1 MINETLQSYITV
13 LPHIKDYLKQDI
25 MIGLTDG
32 EKFVGFWPGDKMS
45 APVQIGDSLKADDP
59 MIESFRTGRTID
71 MTLPP
76 DIHGFPFRSITS
88 PIKDSNNKI
97 VGTIGIGL
105 SLESKQNAE
114 DIETEVM
121 KSIEDSK
128 SELEKIQ
135 KISDYVSEE
144 SDFLRNSFKD
154 IIQKTDD
161 INNATK
167 NIKEIAFQTNI
178 LSLNASIQSSH
189 AGEFGQ
195 GFSVVAKEMRNLANS
210 SKESSDNILNN
221 INNLFSEVNDI
232 NAKLSSLFEIIKS
245 QKDLVEKITD
255 SASNVGK
262 LTEEVIDIIR
272 NS

>member
-13 LPHIKDYLKQDI
+13 LPNIKNYLKQDI

-32 EKFVGFWPGDKMS
+32 EKFVGFWPGNKMS
-45 APVQIGDSLKADDP
+45 APVQIGDYLKGDDP
-59 MIESFRTGRTID
+59 MIESFHTGKTID
-71 MTLPP
+71 VTLPP
-76 DIHGFPFRSITS
+76 NIHGFPFRSITS
-88 PIKDSNNKI
+88 PVKDPNNKI
-97 VGTIGIGL
+97 VGTIGVGI

-114 DIETEVM
+114 DIETEVI
-121 KSIEDSK
+121 KNIENSK
-128 SELEKIQ
+128 GELEKIQ
-135 KISDYVSEE
+135 KISDHVSKE
-144 SDFLRNSFKD
+144 SDFLKNSFKD

-221 INNLFSEVNDI
+221 INALFSEVNNI
-232 NAKLSSLFEIIKS
+232 NAKLSSLFEILGG
-245 QKDLVEKITD
+245 QKDLVEKITT
-255 SASNVGK
+255 SVSSVGK